1 MQVKGYR
8 VDNFSYAV
16 IDDYFEPDELL
27 NVHSEIRDLRRLA
40 VPSSYSSIGNH
51 FENTGGGFFLDDVYQ
66 DRVSSPTLSATRK
79 LFTPEV
85 VYLLKKIDV
94 CFNELVFCNNDRLLV
109 NYYAPGQVYSAHTD
123 SSRLT
128 AVILLGVGD
137 FSEGGFCFPEYNEKI
152 EFRQNRLIIFPS
164 CVSHSG
170 IPPTG
175 GSEALRISLVHFIDR
190 IRQ

>member
-123 SSRLT
+123 
-128 AVILLGVGD
+128 
-137 FSEGGFCFPEYNEKI
+137 
-152 EFRQNRLIIFPS
+152 LIIFPS